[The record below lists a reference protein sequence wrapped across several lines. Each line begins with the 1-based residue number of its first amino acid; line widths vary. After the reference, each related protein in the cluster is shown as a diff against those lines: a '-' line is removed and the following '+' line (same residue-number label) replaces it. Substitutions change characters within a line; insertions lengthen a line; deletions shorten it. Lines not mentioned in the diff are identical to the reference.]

1 MTSDLGYQVAARD
14 MSEPLA
20 AHILNEIKKKKSI
33 NSQRLHGKLRSIIQ
47 SLIIATYDE
56 CCHETDWRKRVD
68 TAIRLYASELLDR
81 VFVEGELCGINLE
94 IADWTRTHPVFDA
107 KDERCI
113 DYNSL
118 TSRSI
123 YIRFIVISFA
133 ALIIGIMCPKESNQ
147 IDVDFTHRLSDYYL
161 DFLQVLSDFY
171 FICLNV
177 DYSNKSEIV
186 EPKKEDING

>member
-14 MSEPLA
+14 MSESLA

-68 TAIRLYASELLDR
+68 AAIRLYASELLDR
-81 VFVEGELCGINLE
+81 VFIEGELCGINLE

-113 DYNSL
+113 DYNNL

-133 ALIIGIMCPKESNQ
+133 ALIIGIMCPKESDQ

-177 DYSNKSEIV
+177 NYSNKSEIV
-186 EPKKEDING
+186 ESKKEGING